1 MSGNALIT
9 ILAMA
14 GGAALFLATVREL
27 VRNLKSGT
35 VRGRVNAYR
44 REASPGIFW
53 LSIAATVLAGLI
65 GLIFAISGIAVL
77 ASK

>member
-1 MSGNALIT
+1 MSGNGLIT

-14 GGAALFLATVREL
+14 GGAALFVAAAREL
-27 VRNLKSGT
+27 ARSLKSGA

-44 REASPGIFW
+44 RETSPRIFW
-53 LSIAATVLAGLI
+53 LSIAATALAGLI